1 MVSHLSN
8 KKEQAELR
16 QTFNL
21 FDING
26 DGKIEEEEFVKAYQK
41 VYPSMDPIQVA
52 KDARE
57 FFAAA
62 DIDKNG
68 SIDFGEWS
76 AATINKRTLLNE

>member
-1 MVSHLSN
+1 M
-8 KKEQAELR
+8 
-16 QTFNL
+16 
-21 FDING
+21 NG

-41 VYPSMDPIQVA
+41 VYPQMDPVQVA

-62 DIDKNG
+62 DVDKNG

-76 AATINKRTLLNE
+76 AATINKRNLFNE